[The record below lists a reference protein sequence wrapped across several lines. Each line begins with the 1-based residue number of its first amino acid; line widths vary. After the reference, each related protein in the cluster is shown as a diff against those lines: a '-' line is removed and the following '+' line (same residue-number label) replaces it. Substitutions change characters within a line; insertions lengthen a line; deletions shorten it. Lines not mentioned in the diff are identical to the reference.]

1 MLGTCI
7 TCHAFNAD
15 RSLVAVCPNDETLRI
30 LKVGTWEEVSR
41 LTNHDKL
48 ITGVD
53 WSAQTNKIVTSSQD
67 RNAFVWDCV
76 DGDVTRWEPTLVLL
90 RLTRSATCVRW
101 SPKGDK
107 FAVGSGEKSVC
118 ICQFMEEFGAGGGWT
133 SKSIRKCPLSGKS
146 IKSTVLSIAWHPN
159 NCFIAVGSADMKC
172 RVFNAYLKQVDGRN
186 PAKGAYG
193 LNPAEKKFKFGSC
206 IAEYGQAKGWVHDAV
221 FNPSGTGLAFTGHD
235 SSLHLVGVPTELD
248 DAFVYSG
255 ETLPIPTPDGAV
267 QTIKLK
273 GLPLKTLAFV
283 GDDKIVAGGHDAM
296 PAYFAYEGEAW
307 GYKGMVAK
315 PSAAEAAKKSGGGG
329 VAAARNMWANKADL
343 GAADA
348 KKGGKLD
355 SLHQNSI
362 SGLIVM
368 DDARFSTCGYDGRVI
383 VWDAPCLEKAEIIYK

>member
-1 MLGTCI
+1 M
-7 TCHAFNAD
+7 
-15 RSLVAVCPNDETLRI
+15 VAVCPNDETLRI

-221 FNPSGTGLAFTGHD
+221 FNPSGTGARTPPAAPAAPRKCAAGLSGLCAWRRSGVHGARLVAAPGGGADGAGRRVRLQRRDPAHPYALPLLAFRARCSRPRGGLFSDRDRAVCAQRRRTGRCRR
-235 SSLHLVGVPTELD
+235 SSSR
-248 DAFVYSG
+248 AC
-255 ETLPIPTPDGAV
+255 
-267 QTIKLK
+267 
-273 GLPLKTLAFV
+273 
-283 GDDKIVAGGHDAM
+283 
-296 PAYFAYEGEAW
+296 
-307 GYKGMVAK
+307 
-315 PSAAEAAKKSGGGG
+315 
-329 VAAARNMWANKADL
+329 R
-343 GAADA
+343 
-348 KKGGKLD
+348 
-355 SLHQNSI
+355 
-362 SGLIVM
+362 
-368 DDARFSTCGYDGRVI
+368 
-383 VWDAPCLEKAEIIYK
+383 

>member
-1 MLGTCI
+1 M
-7 TCHAFNAD
+7 
-15 RSLVAVCPNDETLRI
+15 VAVCPNDETLRI

-221 FNPSGTGLAFTGHD
+221 FNPSGTGAR
-235 SSLHLVGVPTELD
+235 
-248 DAFVYSG
+248 AR
-255 ETLPIPTPDGAV
+255 I
-267 QTIKLK
+267 
-273 GLPLKTLAFV
+273 
-283 GDDKIVAGGHDAM
+283 
-296 PAYFAYEGEAW
+296 
-307 GYKGMVAK
+307 
-315 PSAAEAAKKSGGGG
+315 SAAPAAPRKN
-329 VAAARNMWANKADL
+329 VQL
-343 GAADA
+343 G
-348 KKGGKLD
+348 
-355 SLHQNSI
+355 
-362 SGLIVM
+362 
-368 DDARFSTCGYDGRVI
+368 
-383 VWDAPCLEKAEIIYK
+383 

>member
-1 MLGTCI
+1 MPRLQRRQI
-7 TCHAFNAD
+7 TCAFPQPLDEPGSIIISLLSLGGLAD
-15 RSLVAVCPNDETLRI
+15 RGVCCLAVVAVCPNDETLRI

-221 FNPSGTGLAFTGHD
+221 FNPSGTGAR
-235 SSLHLVGVPTELD
+235 
-248 DAFVYSG
+248 
-255 ETLPIPTPDGAV
+255 TPPRLRLLRANV
-267 QTIKLK
+267 Q
-273 GLPLKTLAFV
+273 
-283 GDDKIVAGGHDAM
+283 
-296 PAYFAYEGEAW
+296 
-307 GYKGMVAK
+307 
-315 PSAAEAAKKSGGGG
+315 
-329 VAAARNMWANKADL
+329 L
-343 GAADA
+343 G
-348 KKGGKLD
+348 
-355 SLHQNSI
+355 
-362 SGLIVM
+362 
-368 DDARFSTCGYDGRVI
+368 
-383 VWDAPCLEKAEIIYK
+383 

>member
-1 MLGTCI
+1 M
-7 TCHAFNAD
+7 
-15 RSLVAVCPNDETLRI
+15 VAVCPNDETLRI

-221 FNPSGTGLAFTGHD
+221 FNPSGTGARARISAAPAAPRKCAAGLSGLCAWRRSGVHGARLVAAPGGGADGAGRRVRLQRRDPAHPYAPPLLAFRARCSRPRGGLFSD
-235 SSLHLVGVPTELD
+235 RDRAVCAQRRRMGRCRRSSSR
-248 DAFVYSG
+248 AC
-255 ETLPIPTPDGAV
+255 
-267 QTIKLK
+267 
-273 GLPLKTLAFV
+273 
-283 GDDKIVAGGHDAM
+283 
-296 PAYFAYEGEAW
+296 
-307 GYKGMVAK
+307 
-315 PSAAEAAKKSGGGG
+315 
-329 VAAARNMWANKADL
+329 R
-343 GAADA
+343 
-348 KKGGKLD
+348 
-355 SLHQNSI
+355 
-362 SGLIVM
+362 
-368 DDARFSTCGYDGRVI
+368 
-383 VWDAPCLEKAEIIYK
+383 

>member
-1 MLGTCI
+1 M
-7 TCHAFNAD
+7 
-15 RSLVAVCPNDETLRI
+15 VAVCPNDETLRI

-221 FNPSGTGLAFTGHD
+221 FNPSGTGARARISAAPAAPRKCAAGLSGLCAWRRSGVHGAR
-235 SSLHLVGVPTELD
+235 LVAAPGGG
-248 DAFVYSG
+248 A
-255 ETLPIPTPDGAV
+255 DGAGRRV
-267 QTIKLK
+267 RLQRRDPAHPYAPPAPR
-273 GLPLKTLAFV
+273 LPRT
-283 GDDKIVAGGHDAM
+283 M
-296 PAYFAYEGEAW
+296 
-307 GYKGMVAK
+307 
-315 PSAAEAAKKSGGGG
+315 
-329 VAAARNMWANKADL
+329 
-343 GAADA
+343 
-348 KKGGKLD
+348 
-355 SLHQNSI
+355 
-362 SGLIVM
+362 
-368 DDARFSTCGYDGRVI
+368 FSTARRAV
-383 VWDAPCLEKAEIIYK
+383 L